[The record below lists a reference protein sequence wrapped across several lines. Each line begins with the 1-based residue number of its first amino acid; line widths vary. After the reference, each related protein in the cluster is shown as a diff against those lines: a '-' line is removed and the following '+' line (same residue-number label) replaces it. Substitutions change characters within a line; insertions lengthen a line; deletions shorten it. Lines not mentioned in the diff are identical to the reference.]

1 MEDLSGKRLFLLDM
15 DGTIYL
21 GDRLF
26 DGCLDFLRHV
36 REMGGR
42 YIFMT
47 NNSSKSVQDYVK
59 KLNRLGIAA
68 EHDDFLSSSQAT
80 AAYLTA
86 NHADD
91 TIYVLGTRSLKEEL
105 HSHGLRVV
113 DTLQDGISCLTVG
126 FDTELTFAKLEDACR
141 LLLHDIA
148 SVSYTHLGNPFVEE
162 NTSCFR
168 KIAVACALVCLIYI
182 VKSVLL
188 FTYGSVVIAV
198 VFLIGC
204 LFCLTL
210 KDIFKQAI
218 ALKEENDLTI

>member
-36 REMGGR
+36 REVGGR

-91 TIYVLGTRSLKEEL
+91 TIAPLRRSC
-105 HSHGLRVV
+105 
-113 DTLQDGISCLTVG
+113 TPTVSG
-126 FDTELTFAKLEDACR
+126 WWIPCR
-141 LLLHDIA
+141 TA
-148 SVSYTHLGNPFVEE
+148 S
-162 NTSCFR
+162 
-168 KIAVACALVCLIYI
+168 AV
-182 VKSVLL
+182 
-188 FTYGSVVIAV
+188 
-198 VFLIGC
+198 
-204 LFCLTL
+204 
-210 KDIFKQAI
+210 
-218 ALKEENDLTI
+218 